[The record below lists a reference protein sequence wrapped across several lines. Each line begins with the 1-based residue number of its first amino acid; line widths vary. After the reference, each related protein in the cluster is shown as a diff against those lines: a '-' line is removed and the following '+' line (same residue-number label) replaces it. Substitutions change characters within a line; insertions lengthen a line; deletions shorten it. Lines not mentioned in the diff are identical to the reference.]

1 MTFAEALYRIWTV
14 AFSVSLVTVSLLTYI
29 DQTTDPIFS
38 AFLVLFALFL
48 SRKGNGAVLPS
59 NDLRG
64 DFLITMFAVFRLS
77 LVEALCIGLVGV
89 SARCKPKDLTQV
101 NVLRY
106 VLALS
111 CTASSVVLSKLFY
124 DFFSDYGPAEMFLIV
139 TFASGAIYSL
149 TTTGL
154 GTGIESLL
162 RMESF
167 PRLWGEALFRSLPLF
182 AFGAGLAGILCLIV
196 QVTGHPI
203 AMLLTLVF
211 IAGERFHNMNRCSA
225 KQMRDREEMAKAHV
239 REMNTLYNRMVE
251 AFTLTI
257 SAKDDVTA
265 DHLNRVR
272 LYCQKAGAL
281 MGLSAAEQ
289 QALDTAS
296 LLHDI
301 GKLAVPE
308 RILFKPGRLT
318 PSEFE
323 NIKQH
328 PKVGAEILDRVGF
341 PYPVVPIV
349 RSHHEQWC
357 GAGYPDGLRG
367 DEIPVGARIL
377 SVVDCF
383 DALASDRPYHDAL
396 PAEEVMRIIEA
407 DSGIRYDPR
416 VVALLRANYKQWETE
431 VRQST
436 SQLRL
441 TDVAPVGLP
450 AVPAAGFA
458 HEE

>member
-1 MTFAEALYRIWTV
+1 MTFAEALYRIWIL
-14 AFSVSLVTVSLLTYI
+14 AFSVSLVTVSLLVYS
-29 DQTTDPIFS
+29 DQPTDPIFS

-48 SRKGNGAVLPS
+48 SRKGTGEVLPS
-59 NDLRG
+59 DDLRG

-77 LVEALCIGLVGV
+77 LVEALSIGLVGV
-89 SARCKPKDLTQV
+89 SAQCNPTDLKQV
-101 NVLRY
+101 NVLRC
-106 VLALS
+106 VFALS

-124 DFFSDYGPAEMFLIV
+124 DFFSNYGPAEMFLV
-139 TFASGAIYSL
+139 FTFASGAISSL

-154 GTGIESLL
+154 ASGIESLL
-162 RMESF
+162 RGESF
-167 PRLWGEALFRSLPLF
+167 TRLWGETLFRSLPLF
-182 AFGAGLAGILCLIV
+182 MLGAGLAGILCLIV
-196 QVTGHPI
+196 RLTGHPT

-211 IAGERFHNMNRCSA
+211 FAGQRFHNIKRCSA
-225 KQMRDREEMAKAHV
+225 KQMRDRGVVAKAHV
-239 REMNTLYNRMVE
+239 REMNRLYNRMVE

-257 SAKDDVTA
+257 RAKDNVTA
-265 DHLNRVR
+265 DHLIRVR

-281 MGLSAAEQ
+281 MGLTEAEQ

-301 GKLAVPE
+301 GKLVVPD

-323 NIKQH
+323 NMKQH

-341 PYPVVPIV
+341 PYPVASIV

-357 GAGYPDGLRG
+357 GAGYPDGLCG

-396 PAEEVMRIIEA
+396 SAEEVMRIIEA

-416 VVALLRANYKQWETE
+416 VVALLRENYKQWETE

-436 SQLRL
+436 SRPSDYPPCQRR
-441 TDVAPVGLP
+441 VSP
-450 AVPAAGFA
+450 AKS
-458 HEE
+458 E